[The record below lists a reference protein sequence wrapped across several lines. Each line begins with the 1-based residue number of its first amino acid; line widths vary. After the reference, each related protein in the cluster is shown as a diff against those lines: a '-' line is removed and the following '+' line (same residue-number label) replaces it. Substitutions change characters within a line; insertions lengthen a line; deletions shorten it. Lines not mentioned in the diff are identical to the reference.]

1 MIMDYL
7 TYIKKLTSN
16 ELGYR
21 RGKLVTGQM
30 FLISKHA
37 ACFFPPLKKEILN
50 DQVKVRLKV
59 DYLDQEISLNLVYH
73 NDRHNTPNGSRDE
86 YRIYLNNKLAPTKT
100 FFEPNDLVSFQFV
113 EQGLYKFQVFK
124 PDSLDYKKVQN
135 LYNLNKLQGQH
146 ALVPVTNSEKKD
158 IIVEKDKENK
168 TEKVNAHIEKLHRY
182 LPFSPIMEQIY
193 EEYSQTKDSI
203 DLDTVALRYLLKIV
217 RLKKTKIVVLTG
229 DAGHGKTHLCRRLL
243 EVHLNDGST
252 EDKKFQALKLINTSC
267 DGNASIE
274 PGTENQGVKS
284 LCVYKDFSEFS
295 VELASEYIEKA
306 GTNEKDLTVICANEG
321 RLRAVLEAKNAGEYC
336 KRVANDFKLSF
347 QNGLAS
353 QDGEIHIINLNY
365 QSVAASLSNEDV
377 ETSSLLERTLKLW
390 VDGTR
395 WRSCDQCSSKASCP
409 IYHNH
414 FLLSHSKNKLGLN
427 RQKRLVDLF
436 ATAERLGVVVTIREM
451 LMSVSYMLTG
461 GLTCRDVHKNDR
473 DGKQGWQ
480 NKYAFYNLVF
490 EAPNNDVYQK
500 LSKIPVVGELSK
512 LDPGKVAKRDMD
524 ESLIN
529 EHDIFG
535 VGEVDLLFR
544 TKIAKGELIDAA
556 RGIDEIIGNPRSRKE
571 RDREADFIIKILR
584 SLRRRYFFDT
594 CDSLNLALEH
604 MGFSKGSYFIDI
616 LSQSLDSSKFAPL
629 KNKIIS
635 GLHMIQGLKLSSNE
649 TKLILVDPAFGN
661 ATANAAI
668 IARKIASGS
677 IKIIPMIK
685 SWSYSDEQTGFAMTK
700 AVDWIDRH
708 IIVRI
713 SESDGSCRDLN
724 INLMLF
730 DFLMRAAEGYVG
742 SKFYAH
748 DIRKITNYLGC
759 LAEIVSN
766 SDQEI
771 NLFKDGGTYSISIDD
786 GVIQVGAN

>member
-1 MIMDYL
+1 MEKI
-7 TYIKKLTSN
+7 
-16 ELGYR
+16 
-21 RGKLVTGQM
+21 
-30 FLISKHA
+30 
-37 ACFFPPLKKEILN
+37 
-50 DQVKVRLKV
+50 
-59 DYLDQEISLNLVYH
+59 
-73 NDRHNTPNGSRDE
+73 
-86 YRIYLNNKLAPTKT
+86 
-100 FFEPNDLVSFQFV
+100 
-113 EQGLYKFQVFK
+113 
-124 PDSLDYKKVQN
+124 
-135 LYNLNKLQGQH
+135 
-146 ALVPVTNSEKKD
+146 NSH
-158 IIVEKDKENK
+158 V
-168 TEKVNAHIEKLHRY
+168 EKLHRF

-193 EEYSQTKDSI
+193 EEYSHTKDSI
-203 DLDTVALRYLLKIV
+203 DLETVALSYLLKIV
-217 RLKKTKIVVLTG
+217 RLEKTKMVILTG

-243 EVHLNDGST
+243 EAHLSDGSN
-252 EDKKFQALKLINTSC
+252 EDKKSQALDLINTSC
-267 DGNASIE
+267 DGNVSIE
-274 PGTENQGVKS
+274 PGSENQGVKS

-306 GTNEKDLTVICANEG
+306 RTNDKDLTVICANEG
-321 RLRAVLEAKNAGEYC
+321 RLRAVLEATNAGEYC
-336 KRVANDFKLSF
+336 KRVVNDFTLSF

-365 QSVAASLSNEDV
+365 QSVAASLSNGDV
-377 ETSSLLERTLKLW
+377 ETSSLLERTLKSW

-395 WRSCDQCSSKASCP
+395 WRTCDQCSSKASCP

-414 FLLSHSKNKLGLN
+414 ILLSHSKNKLGLN

-461 GLTCRDVHKNDR
+461 GLTCKDIHKKTR

-490 EAPNNDVYQK
+490 EAPNDDVSK
-500 LSKIPVVGELSK
+500 RLSMIPVVCELSK

-524 ESLIN
+524 EALIN
-529 EHDIFG
+529 EHDVF
-535 VGEVDLLFR
+535 VEGEIDLLFR
-544 TKIAKGELIDAA
+544 TKVAKGELIDAA

-571 RDREADFIIKILR
+571 RDREAEFIVKILR
-584 SLRRRYFFDT
+584 SLRRRYFFDS
-594 CDSLNLALEH
+594 CDSLNLAMEH
-604 MGFSKGSYFIDI
+604 MGFSNGSYFIDI
-616 LSQSLDSSKFAPL
+616 LSQSLDASKFAPL

-635 GLHMIQGLKLSSNE
+635 GLHMVQGLKLSSTE

-668 IARKIASGS
+668 IARKITSGS
-677 IKIIPMIK
+677 IKLIPMIK
-685 SWSYSDEQTGFAMTK
+685 SWSFSDDQTDFAMTK
-700 AVDWIDRH
+700 AVDWIDRN
-708 IIVRI
+708 IVIRI
-713 SESDGSCRDLN
+713 FESDGSCRDLS

-771 NLFKDGGTYSISIDD
+771 NLFKDGGIFSISIDD

>member
-1 MIMDYL
+1 MEKI
-7 TYIKKLTSN
+7 
-16 ELGYR
+16 
-21 RGKLVTGQM
+21 
-30 FLISKHA
+30 
-37 ACFFPPLKKEILN
+37 
-50 DQVKVRLKV
+50 
-59 DYLDQEISLNLVYH
+59 
-73 NDRHNTPNGSRDE
+73 NT
-86 YRIYLNNKLAPTKT
+86 
-100 FFEPNDLVSFQFV
+100 
-113 EQGLYKFQVFK
+113 
-124 PDSLDYKKVQN
+124 
-135 LYNLNKLQGQH
+135 
-146 ALVPVTNSEKKD
+146 
-158 IIVEKDKENK
+158 
-168 TEKVNAHIEKLHRY
+168 HIEKLHRF

-193 EEYSQTKDSI
+193 EEYSHTKDSI
-203 DLDTVALRYLLKIV
+203 DLETVALRYLLKIV
-217 RLKKTKIVVLTG
+217 RLKKTKMVILTG

-243 EVHLNDGST
+243 EAHLNDGSSK
-252 EDKKFQALKLINTSC
+252 DKKSEALELINTSC
-267 DGNASIE
+267 DGNVSIE
-274 PGTENQGVKS
+274 PSAENQGVKS
-284 LCVYKDFSEFS
+284 LRVYKDFSEFS
-295 VELASEYIEKA
+295 VELASDYIEKA
-306 GTNEKDLTVICANEG
+306 GKNEKDLTVICANEG
-321 RLRAVLEAKNAGEYC
+321 RLRAVLEASNAAGYC

-365 QSVAASLSNEDV
+365 QSVAASLSNGDV
-377 ETSSLLERTLKLW
+377 ETSSLLERTLKSW

-414 FLLSHSKNKLGLN
+414 FLLSHSKNKLGIN
-427 RQKRLVDLF
+427 RQRRLVDLF
-436 ATAERLGVVVTIREM
+436 ATAERLGVVITIREM

-461 GLTCRDVHKNDR
+461 GLTCKDVHKNSR
-473 DGKQGWQ
+473 NGTQGWQ
-480 NKYAFYNLVF
+480 NKYAFYNLAF
-490 EAPNNDVYQK
+490 EAPSVDVFQK

-524 ESLIN
+524 EALIN
-529 EHDIFG
+529 EHDIFEE
-535 VGEVDLLFR
+535 GEIDLLFK
-544 TKIAKGELIDAA
+544 TKVARGELIDAA

-571 RDREADFIIKILR
+571 RDREAEFIITILR

-594 CDSLNLALEH
+594 CDSLNLAMDH

-616 LSQSLDSSKFAPL
+616 LSQSLDPSEFAPL

-635 GLHMIQGLKLSSNE
+635 GLHMVQGLKLSSNE

-677 IKIIPMIK
+677 IKLIPMIE
-685 SWSYSDEQTGFAMTK
+685 SWSYSDEQTDFAMTQ

-708 IIVRI
+708 IVIRI
-713 SESDGSCRDLN
+713 FESDGSFRDLN